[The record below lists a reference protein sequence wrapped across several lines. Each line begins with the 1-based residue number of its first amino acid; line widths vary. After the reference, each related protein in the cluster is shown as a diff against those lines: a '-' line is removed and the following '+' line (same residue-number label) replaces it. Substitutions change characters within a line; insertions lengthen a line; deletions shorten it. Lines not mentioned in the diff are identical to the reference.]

1 MTKIHFFKQH
11 DSMECG
17 ISCLQCICAFWGKE
31 VSVNQL
37 SKKCV
42 MTTEGVSFLSIVE
55 TSKSIGLKTHSTRLN
70 ADDLTSS
77 MRSPCILHWN
87 QNHFVVLYKVKNGK
101 TFYIADPGK

>member
-42 MTTEGVSFLSIVE
+42 MTTEGVFFLVNCRNFKIY
-55 TSKSIGLKTHSTRLN
+55 
-70 ADDLTSS
+70 
-77 MRSPCILHWN
+77 W
-87 QNHFVVLYKVKNGK
+87 VKN
-101 TFYIADPGK
+101 T